1 VFADPVGR
9 SCRWIKRNLIVTT
22 PSVDRRAVWLLT
34 GLLAGL
40 GIASLWPVEQ
50 AHAVATDRDQK
61 FAITTVESFPT
72 APEAVFVL
80 DFLTGRLTG
89 ALLNPQSGLFTNFYF
104 RNIAADFNNAK
115 GKFAI
120 IPGAGV
126 LLSGGGATTSS
137 GVLYIA
143 ELSSGKVVAY
153 RYPYR
158 NSVEPIDQVFP
169 LEPFASFP
177 FKEPKPNE

>member
-1 VFADPVGR
+1 MKG
-9 SCRWIKRNLIVTT
+9 SNVTPRT
-22 PSVDRRAVWLLT
+22 IDHRAVWLLT
-34 GLLAGL
+34 GFLAGL
-40 GIASLWPVEQ
+40 GLAAFWPAEEIQ
-50 AHAVATDRDQK
+50 AVATDRDQK
-61 FAITTVESFPT
+61 FAITTVEVFPT

-115 GKFAI
+115 GKYAL
-120 IPGAGV
+120 IPGQGV
-126 LLSGGGATTSS
+126 LQSAGGATSS
-137 GVLYIA
+137 AGVLYIA
-143 ELSSGKVVAY
+143 EMTSGKVVAY
-153 RYPYR
+153 RFPYR

-177 FKEPKPNE
+177 FREGKPTE